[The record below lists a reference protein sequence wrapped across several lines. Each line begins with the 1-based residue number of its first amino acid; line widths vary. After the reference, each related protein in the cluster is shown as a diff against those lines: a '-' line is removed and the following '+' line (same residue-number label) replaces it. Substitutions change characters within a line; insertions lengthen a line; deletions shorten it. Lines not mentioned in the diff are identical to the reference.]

1 MDFKQPYNHQTF
13 LHFLQHNFLPD
24 DFEILEEDIDI
35 NFKTQFIKKAIF
47 LGRVNSLGLNVYEA
61 YHHSENDPRVS
72 LSSEIFR
79 LLADYGVRRALVIF
93 ISSKSSNYRFSL
105 VTIDLKWEKGKQIKK
120 EYSNPRRYSFYLGPD
135 AKVHTPYQFLVNKG
149 KIKNLDDLFLR
160 FNVEVVTKEFFSKY
174 RLLFEKLLNY
184 LIKDNAFKIFA
195 QKNNISIENFAK
207 KLLGQIVFIYFLQ
220 RKGWLGARREDRINE
235 GNKDFLRHLFD
246 KSKLENKN
254 FFNSYLEPLFYNA
267 LNSKS
272 KYAANFYRDYFDC
285 QIPFLNGGLFEPL
298 NNYDWENE
306 FIHLPDKLFSNDPKN
321 PEKDGGILDIFDL
334 YNFTVAE
341 DDPVDKEVS
350 IDPEMLGK
358 VFENLL
364 EENLR
369 KGKGTYYTPREIVHY
384 MCRES
389 LINYLATEVN
399 LIPEDVRN
407 KYFPPYNVLGDK
419 KFEARDVSVSEKI
432 IESLKNIKV
441 VDPACGSGAFLVGML
456 QQITQLRHELEM
468 RSKLLGR
475 RKIASTE
482 YEIKKESIQNCIY
495 GVDIDPGAVE
505 IAKLRL
511 WLSLVVDYE
520 LDQIEPLPN
529 LDYKIMVGN
538 SLIDKAII
546 NDNIIEIF
554 NPADLEEFKENKKF
568 KNLFEEDLQG
578 DIYSWN
584 TKGEITTLVKQ
595 FTETKEQL
603 FEESDFE
610 KKLELKEKI
619 NQLENNIIRIS
630 LKKEFQNVKDRLK
643 RYNLIPTERIH
654 LEFTKNFLG
663 DLMESNKE
671 LNKYKHE
678 NIFLWQLNFI
688 EIFREKGGFDV
699 VIANP
704 PYVTTKYGKIT
715 HDMKKI
721 YKKTFESAYDKIDLY
736 VLFIEK
742 SIKISKEHGFTTLI
756 TPWNFLG
763 NFYSFKIRK
772 FLLDNSKIK
781 IFNKLPPNVFDSII
795 VDNIISIF
803 EKDKNNQGN
812 QILFDDLLNKNNQK
826 YVDQDDYLQNEN
838 FLFNFPKDI
847 VAVRILEKMKI
858 NSARLGTVA
867 LNYIGIMTGGQ
878 KKMIAHNSRFK
889 NSKPVLSGKDIDK
902 WIYFDRGNF
911 VNFDK
916 SKIHSNDNES
926 VYLAK
931 RKILLRKTGKRLTAC
946 LDEKQYYSIQ
956 SLYNIVVRDHDYT
969 EEYLLA
975 LLNSSLYTY
984 LYNKFF
990 ITNPEVFPYIKRRHL
1005 DQLPLKQASFIE
1017 QKSFIT
1023 LVSKI
1028 LNITK
1033 DEDYL
1038 EDEEKQKKVKEYEL
1052 EIDQLVYNLYGLTSE
1067 ETKIIEK
1074 GINS

>member
-1 MDFKQPYNHQTF
+1 MDFKQPYNHQTL

-35 NFKTQFIKKAIF
+35 NFKTQFIKKVVF
-47 LGRVNSLGLNVYEA
+47 LGKVNSLGLNVYEA

-79 LLADYGVRRALVIF
+79 LLADYGVGRALVIF
-93 ISSKSSNYRFSL
+93 ISSKSPNYRFSL

-220 RKGWLGARREDRINE
+220 RKGWLGAGRENKINE
-235 GNKDFLRHLFD
+235 GNKDFLRHLFN
-246 KSKLENKN
+246 KSKLEGKN

-298 NNYDWENE
+298 NNYDWENA
-306 FIHLPDKLFSNDPKN
+306 FISLPDKLFSSNPKH
-321 PEKDGGILDIFDL
+321 PEKGEGILDIFDL

-432 IESLKNIKV
+432 IESLKNIKI

-475 RKIASTE
+475 RKLTSTE
-482 YEIKKESIQNCIY
+482 YETKKETIQNCIY

-511 WLSLVVDYE
+511 WLSLVVDYG
-520 LDQIEPLPN
+520 LDQVEPLPN

-546 NDNIIEIF
+546 NGNLIEIF
-554 NPADLEEFKENKKF
+554 NPADLEEFKDNKKF

-578 DIYSWN
+578 DIYSWSV
-584 TKGEITTLVKQ
+584 KGEINSLVKK
-595 FTETKEQL
+595 FIETKDLL
-603 FEESDFE
+603 FKESDFE
-610 KKLELKEKI
+610 KKLNLKNKI
-619 NQLENNIIRIS
+619 NQLENEIIRVS
-630 LKKEFQNVKDRLK
+630 LKKESQKVKDQLTNK
-643 RYNLIPTERIH
+643 NLSPSEKIH
-654 LEFTKNFLG
+654 LEFTKKFLQ
-663 DLMESNKE
+663 DLVESNKE
-671 LNKYKHE
+671 LDKYKHE
-678 NIFLWQLNFI
+678 NIFLWYLNFI
-688 EIFREKGGFDV
+688 EVFKEKGGFDV
-699 VIANP
+699 IIANP
-704 PYVTTKYGKIT
+704 PYVSAVTMARNDSQKEYF
-715 HDMKKI
+715 KKI
-721 YKKTFESAYDKIDLY
+721 YPLAIGSYDIYILFLLKAMELLNKIGVYTWIIPNKFLIADYAKKCKELLIKKNGLINSIDVSSFKVFKETGVYPIIIVGRRGFNKEYKELSIDKYEDLGLRLFKETKELRQHKTFKKFGIKLYSGTTGFQARQIIPFIKLKKTKNSIPFIVSGGVDRYYWSNKNVRYMGNSYNTA
-736 VLFIEK
+736 FIEK
-742 SIKISKEHGFTTLI
+742 NSFIADSKWKFWNNPKIIIAGMTKVIESVYSLEPVALGVGIYGIYDFAGLEPKCLNGLLNSKYITFYFRQKFKDKHLAGGYLGINKSTIEELPLVDIEKTEQIKIS
-756 TPWNFLG
+756 
-763 NFYSFKIRK
+763 
-772 FLLDNSKIK
+772 D
-781 IFNKLPPNVFDSII
+781 I
-795 VDNIISIF
+795 VD
-803 EKDKNNQGN
+803 
-812 QILFDDLLNKNNQK
+812 
-826 YVDQDDYLQNEN
+826 
-838 FLFNFPKDI
+838 
-847 VAVRILEKMKI
+847 
-858 NSARLGTVA
+858 
-867 LNYIGIMTGGQ
+867 
-878 KKMIAHNSRFK
+878 
-889 NSKPVLSGKDIDK
+889 
-902 WIYFDRGNF
+902 
-911 VNFDK
+911 
-916 SKIHSNDNES
+916 
-926 VYLAK
+926 
-931 RKILLRKTGKRLTAC
+931 KILA
-946 LDEKQYYSIQ
+946 
-956 SLYNIVVRDHDYT
+956 
-969 EEYLLA
+969 
-975 LLNSSLYTY
+975 
-984 LYNKFF
+984 
-990 ITNPEVFPYIKRRHL
+990 
-1005 DQLPLKQASFIE
+1005 
-1017 QKSFIT
+1017 
-1023 LVSKI
+1023 
-1028 LNITK
+1028 ITK
-1033 DEDYL
+1033 SSDYL
-1038 EDEEKQKKVKEYEL
+1038 ENPAKKEEVKEYEKQ
-1052 EIDQLVYNLYGLTSE
+1052 INQLVYKLYGLTAE
-1067 ETKIIEK
+1067 EIAIIEK
-1074 GINS
+1074 STSS